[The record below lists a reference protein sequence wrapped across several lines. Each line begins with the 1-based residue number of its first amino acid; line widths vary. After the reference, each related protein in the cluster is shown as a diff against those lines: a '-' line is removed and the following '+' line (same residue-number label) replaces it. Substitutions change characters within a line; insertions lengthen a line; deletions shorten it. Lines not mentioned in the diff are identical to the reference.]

1 MTVMSGPA
9 SGGASRALL
18 ALALWAVFAALVFS
32 VIFDFHTRV
41 AAADF
46 MAAQYHRRI
55 SGVPLETIEHG
66 FRPLVRQAARQ
77 AAPWP
82 IMIFAIGTAAVL
94 LAGRR
99 ARWPS

>member
-1 MTVMSGPA
+1 M
-9 SGGASRALL
+9 RALL

-41 AAADF
+41 AAMDF

-55 SGVPLETIEHG
+55 SGVPLETIELG

-82 IMIFAIGTAAVL
+82 ILIFAIGTGATL
-94 LAGRR
+94 ISWRHS
-99 ARWPS
+99 RWPS